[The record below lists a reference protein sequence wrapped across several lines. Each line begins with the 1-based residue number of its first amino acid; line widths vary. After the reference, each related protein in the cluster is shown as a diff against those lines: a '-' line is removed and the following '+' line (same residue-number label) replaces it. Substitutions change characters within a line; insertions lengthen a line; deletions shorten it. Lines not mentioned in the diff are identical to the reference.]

1 MTEARAR
8 VVLYSDCPVFG
19 GADSLAAYLLAD
31 PGLKARFDLSFV
43 YRDNPR
49 FAAGAARRGLDVWPT
64 AAVALADRMDWIEA
78 LEARVKSPLLRLAAK
93 VLFRLAEPFVFA
105 HDAARLY
112 AVFSGLRPDL
122 VHVNNGGYPG
132 ALGCRAAVLAARLAG
147 ARKAVFVVHNL
158 AHPRKLPAE
167 LLDLLLDP
175 AVNGAVDAFVTASTV
190 SQTALAARGF
200 PHGKMTII
208 PDGVPT
214 PAALRDPAEVR
225 RELGLGA
232 ADAVLVMTAFF
243 EPRKGHRVLVEAA
256 AALAKAGAWPAG
268 AKVLLVGDGPEL
280 EPIKTLVAAAGL
292 ERSFLFLGFRGD
304 AAEILNAADA
314 FVLPS
319 VSDEDMPL
327 AILDA
332 MALSKP
338 VLSTAL
344 AGIPDEV
351 EDGKTG
357 LLSPPGDAAALAA
370 NLKRLLEDPALR
382 RSLGAAGRTR
392 FLERFDASISAR
404 RYSELYA
411 RLLS

>member
-1 MTEARAR
+1 MTEARPR

-31 PGLKARFDLSFV
+31 AGLKARFDLSFV

-49 FAAGAARRGLDVWPT
+49 FSAGAARRGLDAWPN
-64 AAVALADRMDWIEA
+64 ASVVLADRMEWIEA
-78 LEARVKSPLLRLAAK
+78 LESRVTSPLGRLAAK
-93 VLFRLAEPFVFA
+93 ALFRLAEPLVFL
-105 HDAARLY
+105 HDVARLY
-112 AVFSGLRPDL
+112 AVFSGQRPEL
-122 VHVNNGGYPG
+122 IHINNGGYPG

-167 LLDLLLDP
+167 LLDAVLDP
-175 AVNGAVDAFVTASTV
+175 AVDRAVDAFVTASTI
-190 SQTALAARGF
+190 SQDALAGRGF
-200 PHGKMTII
+200 PREKMTII

-214 PAALRDPAEVR
+214 PASLRSPAVVR
-225 RELGLGA
+225 RELGLGET
-232 ADAVLVMTAFF
+232 DAVFVTTAFF

-256 AALAKAGAWPAG
+256 AALALPGNVKF
-268 AKVLLVGDGPEL
+268 VLIGDGPEL
-280 EPIKTLVAAAGL
+280 EPVKSAVAAAGL
-292 ERSFLFLGFRGD
+292 VSSFRFLGFRGD
-304 AAEILNAADA
+304 AAEILAAADA
-314 FVLPS
+314 LILPS

-332 MALSKP
+332 MALGKP
-338 VLSTAL
+338 VLSTRL

-357 LLSPPGDAAALAA
+357 LLSEPGDAKGLAE
-370 NLKRLLEDPALR
+370 NLGRLIKDPALR
-382 RSLGAAGRTR
+382 RSLGAAGRAR
-392 FLERFDASISAR
+392 FLERFDAAISAR

-411 RLLS
+411 RLLA